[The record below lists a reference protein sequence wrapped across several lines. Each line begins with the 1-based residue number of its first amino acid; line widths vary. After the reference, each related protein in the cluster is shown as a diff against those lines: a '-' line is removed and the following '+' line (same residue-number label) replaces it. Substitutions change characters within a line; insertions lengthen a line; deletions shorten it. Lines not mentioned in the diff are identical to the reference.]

1 MTKSSPND
9 NSYLFAGN
17 SSFVESLYEQF
28 ISNPASVSEEW
39 RNYFKSIG
47 AANDRPHIRPSP
59 FTVSAAATA
68 TVGDSTA
75 LDALR
80 VKLLVEAYHT
90 NGHLLTALDPLE
102 LEQLPDARTVGLNI
116 ENFGFS
122 NADLPR
128 EVNVGHV
135 LQGKSSMKLSEL
147 VACLQAAYSRNI
159 GVEFVHIE
167 NAQERAWIASRIE
180 AIPAASLTVEQK
192 KKTLRSLLE
201 AEGLEQFLHVRF
213 QGVKRFSI
221 EGGENSITAVEH
233 ALDYA
238 VANNGLKT
246 AVIGMAHRGRL
257 NMLTKVMGKPYHL
270 MLWEFQSNPSHPS
283 SLGIS
288 GDVKYHLG
296 YAGDR
301 PTLSGGKVHL
311 SMVPNPSHLEAVNP
325 VVAGKVRCEQD
336 LLGDAERS
344 QVMGITLHGD
354 AAFAGQG
361 VVMESLVLSELNG
374 YYGGGMLRIVVNNQV
389 GFTTSPYKARNS
401 RYPTEVG
408 KVAKAPIFHVHGD
421 KAEDVAQVARLM
433 AEYRAKFKKDAV
445 MNLVCYRLY
454 GHNEG
459 DEPLFTQP
467 IMYERIAKKE
477 TPATIYANKLIA
489 DGVVQQ
495 TEVDAIKQEFRQF
508 LDNELLLTKDFQPKE
523 AEWCKSKWQKMVW
536 SQAKEATEETTGVAE
551 DALLKIGKAL
561 TLIPDSTHYISKY
574 NRLFEAKK
582 HMFEAGAGLDWAA
595 GEALAFGSLLLEGCN
610 VRLSGQDAGR
620 GTFSHRN
627 SVILDVGTEKPYFPL
642 NNIAPKQARYDVID
656 SPLSEY
662 AVIGFEYGF
671 SAASPENLVLWEAQ
685 FGDFSNGAQIMID
698 QFIASAETKWQRMSG
713 LVMLLPHGFEGQG
726 PEHSSA
732 RLERYLQLCA
742 EGNMAVVNCS
752 TPASYFHAI
761 RRQMKRNFRRPLIV
775 MTPKSLLRHKLAI
788 SNIAEMS
795 TGTAFKPVLPE
806 THNEVQPAKVKRVVL
821 CSGKVYYDLYEQREK
836 SKNYSVALLRLEQFY
851 PYPEAELQ
859 QELATYKDA
868 ELVWCQEEPKNQ
880 GAWSFVAPLL
890 TESLTKLGAKNCI
903 PIYAGRVASASP
915 AIGAYSKIHAAEQA
929 ALVNNALGA

>member
-1 MTKSSPND
+1 M
-9 NSYLFAGN
+9 
-17 SSFVESLYEQF
+17 
-28 ISNPASVSEEW
+28 
-39 RNYFKSIG
+39 
-47 AANDRPHIRPSP
+47 
-59 FTVSAAATA
+59 
-68 TVGDSTA
+68 
-75 LDALR
+75 
-80 VKLLVEAYHT
+80 
-90 NGHLLTALDPLE
+90 
-102 LEQLPDARTVGLNI
+102 
-116 ENFGFS
+116 
-122 NADLPR
+122 
-128 EVNVGHV
+128 
-135 LQGKSSMKLSEL
+135 
-147 VACLQAAYSRNI
+147 
-159 GVEFVHIE
+159 
-167 NAQERAWIASRIE
+167 
-180 AIPAASLTVEQK
+180 
-192 KKTLRSLLE
+192 
-201 AEGLEQFLHVRF
+201 
-213 QGVKRFSI
+213 
-221 EGGENSITAVEH
+221 
-233 ALDYA
+233 
-238 VANNGLKT
+238 
-246 AVIGMAHRGRL
+246 
-257 NMLTKVMGKPYHL
+257 
-270 MLWEFQSNPSHPS
+270 
-283 SLGIS
+283 
-288 GDVKYHLG
+288 
-296 YAGDR
+296 
-301 PTLSGGKVHL
+301 
-311 SMVPNPSHLEAVNP
+311 
-325 VVAGKVRCEQD
+325 
-336 LLGDAERS
+336 
-344 QVMGITLHGD
+344 
-354 AAFAGQG
+354 
-361 VVMESLVLSELNG
+361 
-374 YYGGGMLRIVVNNQV
+374 
-389 GFTTSPYKARNS
+389 
-401 RYPTEVG
+401 
-408 KVAKAPIFHVHGD
+408 
-421 KAEDVAQVARLM
+421 
-433 AEYRAKFKKDAV
+433 
-445 MNLVCYRLY
+445 
-454 GHNEG
+454 
-459 DEPLFTQP
+459 
-467 IMYERIAKKE
+467 
-477 TPATIYANKLIA
+477 
-489 DGVVQQ
+489 QQ

-662 AVIGFEYGF
+662 AVLGFEYGF

-890 TESLTKLGAKNCI
+890 TERLTKLGAKNCI